1 MCSILIIDD
10 EKGIL
15 KVLREALI
23 RSGHRVEIAE
33 DGYEGIQKFDGGGF
47 DIVITDMR
55 MPGLDGED
63 VVRHI
68 RQSPH
73 KTIPVIGISG
83 TPWLLKKENSFDVV
97 LPKPFPL
104 QELIDSVSRLIT
116 IPSQAAASV

>member
-1 MCSILIIDD
+1 MCSILVIDD

-15 KVLREALI
+15 RVLREALT

-33 DGYEGIQKFDGGGF
+33 DGYEGIQKFDSGGF

-55 MPGLDGED
+55 MPGMDGES

-68 RQSPH
+68 RRSPH
-73 KTIPVIGISG
+73 KAIPVIGISG
-83 TPWLLKKENSFDVV
+83 TPWLLKENSFDLV

-116 IPSQAAASV
+116 IPSKAAASA

>member
-1 MCSILIIDD
+1 MCAILIIDD

-15 KVLREALI
+15 RVLREALT

-33 DGYEGIQKFDGGGF
+33 DGYEGIQKFDDGWF
-47 DIVITDMR
+47 DIVITDML
-55 MPGLDGED
+55 MPGIDGEG

-68 RQSPH
+68 RRSRR

-83 TPWLLKKENSFDVV
+83 TPWLLKENSFDII

-104 QELIDSVSRLIT
+104 QELLDSVSRLST
-116 IPSQAAASV
+116 VPSRAAARA

>member
-1 MCSILIIDD
+1 MCSILVIDD

-15 KVLREALI
+15 RVLREALT

-55 MPGLDGED
+55 MPGLDGEG
-63 VVRHI
+63 VVKHI
-68 RQSPH
+68 RRSP
-73 KTIPVIGISG
+73 KKAIPVIGISG
-83 TPWLLKKENSFDVV
+83 TPWLLKENSFDIV

-116 IPSQAAASV
+116 IPSKAAASA

>member
-1 MCSILIIDD
+1 MCSILVIDD

-15 KVLREALI
+15 RVLREALT

-55 MPGLDGED
+55 MPGLDGES
-63 VVRHI
+63 VARHI
-68 RQSPH
+68 RRSPH
-73 KTIPVIGISG
+73 KAIPVIGISG
-83 TPWLLKKENSFDVV
+83 TPWLLKENTFDLV

-116 IPSQAAASV
+116 IPSKAAARA

>member
-1 MCSILIIDD
+1 MCSILVIDD

-15 KVLREALI
+15 RVLHAALT

-33 DGYEGIQKFDGGGF
+33 DGYEGIQKFDDGGF

-55 MPGLDGED
+55 MPGLDGEG
-63 VVRHI
+63 VVKHI
-68 RQSPH
+68 RKSPR
-73 KTIPVIGISG
+73 KSVPVIGISG
-83 TPWLLKKENSFDVV
+83 TPWLLKETSFDVV

-116 IPSQAAASV
+116 IPSNATANA

>member
-1 MCSILIIDD
+1 MCSILVIDD

-15 KVLREALI
+15 RVLREALM

-55 MPGLDGED
+55 MPGLDGES

-68 RQSPH
+68 RRSSR
-73 KTIPVIGISG
+73 KAIPVIGISG
-83 TPWLLKKENSFDVV
+83 TPWLLKENSFDLV

-116 IPSQAAASV
+116 IPSKAAASA